1 MAYFSD
7 EWIQELL
14 LKVNL
19 VDLIGEYVTLQ
30 NKSGRWWACCPF
42 HNEKTPSF
50 SVTPEKGFF
59 HCFGCGKG
67 GNAIHFVMEQEKM
80 SFPEACRYLADKVK
94 LPVPD
99 VADDSNYEKRK
110 QQREKI
116 FVMNK
121 IAAKFFHKNL
131 YDAQGKGALE
141 YLHERGLSDRI
152 IKTFGIGYALDKWDG
167 LLDLLAKDGYT
178 KQDMQLAG
186 LVKINDGKCYDMF
199 RNRVVMPIVNTF
211 ANVIGFGGRVMDDSL
226 PKYLNS
232 PETAAFNKSKNLY
245 NLNMVRKQ
253 KNLKHLILVEGY
265 MDVIAMHVYG
275 IPECVATLGTALTQ
289 DQARLLKRYVN
300 NVYVSYDGDNAG
312 KKATL
317 RALDI
322 LAQEGIESRVVS
334 IPGGQDPDEFLKK
347 YGKDGYVKL
356 MKASLPLMDYKFRI
370 TAEKYDLNDSYQ
382 KEKFAKECV
391 SLLKG
396 ITSAMV
402 REKYMRKLSEITGF
416 SVNAIAQDA
425 GAGQEENI
433 SWKPPVK
440 EAKTKSA
447 DIKTENCL
455 IRLLATNPQTALK
468 LEGKLEEEDFRHP
481 ANKKIFSYTLQCAKK
496 GFSPTNAEILSVL
509 QNEEDLNHATELF
522 SMQEDVLGELKNFDD
537 FFEDC
542 VRRIQLGRLE
552 ANLKIINVKYESEH
566 DSEIKKAMIE
576 QISAIT
582 KEIHKLKTSF

>member
-1 MAYFSD
+1 MPYFSE

-14 LKVNL
+14 QKVNL

-80 SFPEACRYLADKVK
+80 TFPEACRYLADKVK

-99 VADDSNYEKRK
+99 IKDDSNYEKRK

-116 FVMNK
+116 FAMNK
-121 IAAKFFHKNL
+121 ITAQFFHKCL
-131 YDAQGKGALE
+131 YEPQGKDALA
-141 YLHERGLSDRI
+141 YLHGRGLDDRI
-152 IKTFGIGYALDKWDG
+152 IKIFGMGYAPDKWDS
-167 LLDLLAKDGYT
+167 LLNLLGKEGFT

-199 RNRVVMPIVNTF
+199 RNRVMMPIINTF
-211 ANVIGFGGRVMDDSL
+211 SNVIGFGGRVMDDSL

-245 NLNMVRKQ
+245 NLNMIRKQ
-253 KNLKHLILVEGY
+253 KNLKRLILVEGY
-265 MDVIAMHVYG
+265 MDVIAMHAYG

-300 NVYVSYDGDNAG
+300 NVYVSYDGDGAG

-322 LAQEGIESRVVS
+322 LAREGIESRVVS
-334 IPGGQDPDEFLKK
+334 IPGGQDPDEFLKQ
-347 YGKDGYVKL
+347 YGKDGYIKL
-356 MKASLPLMDYKFRI
+356 MKASLPLMDYKFRV
-370 TAEKYDLNDSYQ
+370 TAEQYDLNDSYQ

-391 SLLKG
+391 HLLKG
-396 ITSAMV
+396 VTSAMV
-402 REKYMRKLSEITGF
+402 REKYMKKLSELTGF

-425 GAGQEENI
+425 GAQQGQEI
-433 SWKPPVK
+433 SWKLPAR
-440 EAKTKSA
+440 ETETESA
-447 DIKTENCL
+447 DLKTENCL

-468 LEGKLEEEDFRHP
+468 LDGKLDEGDFRHP
-481 ANKKIFSYTLQCAKK
+481 ANKKIFSYTLLCAKK

-509 QNEEDLNHATELF
+509 QSEEDLRHATELF
-522 SMQEDVLGELKNFDD
+522 SMPEEVLGELKNFDD
-537 FFEDC
+537 FFDDC
-542 VRRIQLGRLE
+542 VHRIQLGRLE
-552 ANLKIINVKYESEH
+552 ADLKIANVKYESET
-566 DSEIKKAMIE
+566 DPEEKKALVTK
-576 QISAIT
+576 ISALT